1 MPPRKKDLFDR
12 PMDSFSLRFF
22 VVPSDLV
29 GRSHLLVIGGG
40 DIPSEKQSRVVS

>member
-1 MPPRKKDLFDR
+1 MPRRKKDLFDR

-29 GRSHLLVIGGG
+29 GRSHLLVIG
-40 DIPSEKQSRVVS
+40 VVIFFRKNNQG